1 MLPVWVL
8 FASADDS
15 NPRFPNILLTTQ
27 DGKQVHFYDDLVKGK
42 IVAVDFIYTTCQ
54 YACPLET
61 ARMAQVQKKLGSRVG
76 EDIFFYSISIDPEHD
91 TPEVL
96 KAYMQKYQIGPG
108 WTFLTG
114 KKSDITLLERKLGL
128 YNDPSINPDGHL
140 PHLLIGNDATNTWI
154 RANALDNPSFQAR
167 MIGEFLD
174 NFKHT
179 DFKADQAKNTGNGTI
194 PNFDKARYI
203 FVRDCSA
210 CHTLGGGDKVGP
222 DLLGVTKVREHG
234 WLVRM
239 IQQPEQLLK
248 SNDPLAIALLKKY
261 KNVPMPNLSVN
272 NDELDLL
279 LRYLESATAAPD
291 KQAAAPLGADSSA
304 VKPGGSSANA
314 PPQK

>member
-1 MLPVWVL
+1 MVSVWAL

-42 IVAVDFIYTTCQ
+42 IVAIDFIYTTCQ

-76 EDIFFYSISIDPEHD
+76 DDIFFYSISIDPEHD

-96 KAYMQKYQIGPG
+96 KAYMAKYQIAPG

-114 KKSDITLLERKLGL
+114 KKTEIDLLQRKLGV
-128 YNDPSINPDGHL
+128 YNDPRINADGHL

-174 NFKHT
+174 DFKHT
-179 DFKADQAKNTGNGTI
+179 NVKADQAKNTGNGTI

-203 FVRDCSA
+203 FVRDCGA
-210 CHTLGGGDKVGP
+210 CHTVGGGDKIGP
-222 DLLGVTKVREHG
+222 DLLGITKAREHD

-239 IQQPEQLLK
+239 IQHPQELLA
-248 SNDPLAIALLKKY
+248 SGDPIVTALLKKY
-261 KNVPMPNLSVN
+261 NNVPMPNLSVN

-279 LRYLESATAAPD
+279 MRYFESATAAPD
-291 KQAAAPLGADSSA
+291 KQAATATGDSSA
-304 VKPGGSSANA
+304 VKRAGDSANA
-314 PPQK
+314 PRQK